1 MAPRT
6 SLNIVIGLCALQMVY
21 GQGAVEE
28 SRGYR
33 IVKLSE
39 ASARVGPDF
48 RPKLLGEAIRVQGL
62 VQASVLDAP
71 DASYLPLL
79 DAESKNSGLM
89 LVFSGDNESKK
100 PSGPDFAPGTLIEAS
115 GIVSLHAGQA
125 VLKPS
130 ELRVIGSGSLP
141 GLIQLTP
148 TSAAS
153 FQYEGMKVE
162 IQGVV
167 GEFREGSK
175 GDLLDFSEG
184 GQSIRVFLPLMKGG
198 SEHPLSVYQ
207 KGDRIRVKG
216 LVSQFCLRPPFNQF
230 FQLLLAS
237 PKDIEM
243 IEPRPA
249 VPPQIVPAAVLLVL
263 LVILAA
269 WYLQQRAR
277 RQNRVI
283 QRMLQASEELYGA
296 GTAREV
302 AEILRSRLLELVPAE
317 TVSSYHYDSTR
328 KLFERIP
335 DQSSSALHSFHVD
348 ECGTAIESGIAL
360 AVKNKTL
367 LQFVDTNSADLLNSK
382 QKESKSLLVIPM
394 RNRNEA
400 RGALVLTGPAGR
412 LLLIEAL
419 QPAAQ
424 HLANDACQ
432 YFEGLEESAIRE
444 QTHRSEKL
452 AVAGQLIHGVLTEL
466 NAPLEKIRD
475 LTAALASSDAA
486 AIYEQVQKA
495 SETVKRIVDVA
506 RAEQIDARPVDMRF
520 LFQRLMEEMDEDMR
534 KAQIESEANLGPES
548 LYVLGSQDQLT
559 RVFEN
564 LFMHAKAAA
573 TYSLEHFFEVSL
585 SRIGRSAMIE
595 IEFSGPFGDG
605 EGPDFS
611 GSALGLAITKGLL
624 QSYGG
629 EVRFTTIR
637 AGRYRYDVE
646 LPTLNSSPLEDLATA
661 LQFAPQRGT
670 ITALLVEPEVQSQRR
685 MLSIFGELNH
695 RLIPVSNIEEA
706 VDLAEKMRFDIVF
719 ASASPE
725 GGTWAELFQRVH
737 HRTPHFALLSESAEE
752 QSTELLD
759 GSSSSMLRKPVEE
772 SDIVGLIEKIQQ
784 GGSLRFRN

>member
-1 MAPRT
+1 MARRT
-6 SLNIVIGLCALQMVY
+6 GLKIVIGLCALQLVY
-21 GQGAVEE
+21 GQGGGEE
-28 SRGYR
+28 LRAYR
-33 IVKLSE
+33 MVKLPE

-48 RPKLLGEAIRVQGL
+48 RPKLLGEAVRVQGL
-62 VQASVLDAP
+62 VQAAVLDAP
-71 DASYLPLL
+71 DASYLALL
-79 DAESKNSGLM
+79 DAESKASGLM
-89 LVFSGDNESKK
+89 LVFSGDNESRK
-100 PSGPDFAPGTLIEAS
+100 PTGSELAPGTLVEAA

-125 VLKPS
+125 VLKPN
-130 ELRVIGSGSLP
+130 ELKVIGKASLP
-141 GLIQLTP
+141 SLVQLNP
-148 TSAAS
+148 LSAAS

-162 IQGVV
+162 VQGVV

-184 GQSIRVFLPLMKGG
+184 GQSIRVFLPQMKGMA
-198 SEHPLSVYQ
+198 EHPLAVYQ
-207 KGDRIRVKG
+207 RGDRIRVRG

-237 PKDIEM
+237 PKDIE
-243 IEPRPA
+243 IVEPRPA
-249 VPPQIVPAAVLLVL
+249 VPPQIVPAAVLMVL

-317 TVSSYHYDSTR
+317 TVSSYHYDATR
-328 KLFERIP
+328 KLLERIP
-335 DQSSSALHSFHVD
+335 DQNSSALHSFHVD
-348 ECGTAIESGIAL
+348 ECANALESGIAL

-367 LQFVDTNSADLLNSK
+367 LQFVDTNSADLLHGK
-382 QKESKSLLVIPM
+382 DEESKSLLVIPM

-412 LLLIEAL
+412 QLLIEAL
-419 QPAAQ
+419 QPAVQ

-432 YFEGLEESAIRE
+432 YFEGLEECAVRE
-444 QTHRSEKL
+444 QIHRSEKL

-466 NAPLEKIRD
+466 NAPLEKIRE
-475 LTAALASSDAA
+475 LTAALGTSDAA
-486 AIYEQVQKA
+486 AIHEQVHKA
-495 SETVKRIVDVA
+495 SETVKRIVAVA
-506 RAEQIDARPVDMRF
+506 RAEQIDARPVDLRF
-520 LFQRLMEEMDEDMR
+520 LFQRLMEEMDEDLR
-534 KAQIESEANLGPES
+534 KAQIESEANLGSES
-548 LYVLGSQDQLT
+548 IYVLGSQDQLT
-559 RVFEN
+559 RVFEG
-564 LFMHAKAAA
+564 LLLHAKAAA
-573 TYSLEHFFEVSL
+573 TYSLEHFFEVGL
-585 SRIGRSAMIE
+585 SRIGRRAMIE

-611 GSALGLAITKGLL
+611 GSALGLAITRGLL

-629 EVRFTTIR
+629 EVRFTTMR

-646 LPTLNSSPLEDLATA
+646 LPALNSSPLEDFATA

-670 ITALLVEPEVQSQRR
+670 ITALLVEPEMQSQRK

-695 RLIPVSNIEEA
+695 RLIPVGNIEEA

-725 GGTWAELFQRVH
+725 GGTWAELFQKVH

-772 SDIVGLIEKIQQ
+772 ADIVGLIAKIQQ

>member
-1 MAPRT
+1 M
-6 SLNIVIGLCALQMVY
+6 
-21 GQGAVEE
+21 
-28 SRGYR
+28 
-33 IVKLSE
+33 
-39 ASARVGPDF
+39 GPDY
-48 RPKLLGEAIRVQGL
+48 RPKLLGEAVRVQGI
-62 VQASVLDAP
+62 VQANVLEAP

-79 DAESKNSGLM
+79 DAETKNSGLM
-89 LVFSGDNESKK
+89 LVFSGDNESRK
-100 PSGPDFAPGTLIEAS
+100 PIGSDLAPGTLIEAS

-125 VLKPS
+125 VLKPI
-130 ELRVIGSGSLP
+130 ELKVIGTGSLP

-148 TSAAS
+148 MNAAS
-153 FQYEGMKVE
+153 FQYGGMKVE

-184 GQSIRVFLPLMKGG
+184 GQSIRVFLPQMKGMVD
-198 SEHPLSVYQ
+198 HPLAIYQ
-207 KGDRIRVKG
+207 RGDRIRVRG

-237 PKDIEM
+237 SKDIEM
-243 IEPRPA
+243 VEPRPA
-249 VPPQIVPAAVLLVL
+249 VPPQIVPAAVLMVL
-263 LVILAA
+263 LAIVAA

-302 AEILRSRLLELVPAE
+302 AEILRSRLLELVPAD
-317 TVSSYHYDSTR
+317 TVSCYHYDESR
-328 KLFERIP
+328 KLLERIP
-335 DQSSSALHSFHVD
+335 DQNSSALHSFHVN
-348 ECGTAIESGIAL
+348 ECADALESAIAL

-367 LQFVDTNSADLLNSK
+367 LQFVDTNSADLLHEK
-382 QKESKSLLVIPM
+382 REESKSLLVIPL

-400 RGALVLTGPAGR
+400 RGAIVLTGPTGR

-432 YFEGLEESAIRE
+432 YFAGLEEAAVRE
-444 QTHRSEKL
+444 QIHRSEKL

-475 LTAALASSDAA
+475 LTAALGSSDAA
-486 AIYEQVQKA
+486 AIHEQVQKA
-495 SETVKRIVDVA
+495 SETVKRIVAVA

-520 LFQRLMEEMDEDMR
+520 MFQRLMEKMDEDLR

-564 LFMHAKAAA
+564 LFLHAKAAA

-629 EVRFTTIR
+629 ELRFTTIR

-646 LPTLNSSPLEDLATA
+646 LPTLNSSPLEDFSTA
-661 LQFAPQRGT
+661 MPFAPQRGT

-695 RLIPVSNIEEA
+695 RLIPVGNIEEA

-725 GGTWAELFQRVH
+725 GGTWAELFQKVH
-737 HRTPHFALLSESAEE
+737 HRTPHFALLSESADE
-752 QSTELLD
+752 QSTELLN
-759 GSSSSMLRKPVEE
+759 GASSSMLRKPVEE
-772 SDIVGLIEKIQQ
+772 SDIAGLIEKIQQ